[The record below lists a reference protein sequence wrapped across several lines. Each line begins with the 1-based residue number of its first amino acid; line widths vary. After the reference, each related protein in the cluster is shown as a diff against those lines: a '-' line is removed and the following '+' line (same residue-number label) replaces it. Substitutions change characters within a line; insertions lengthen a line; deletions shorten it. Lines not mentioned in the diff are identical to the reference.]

1 MSNPKADPGQLLPAN
16 PKNKSALMSVL
27 QALASLKITVVLF
40 CLSMFLVLVGT
51 LAQATEG
58 IWTVI
63 DSYFRSFYVFIP
75 FKAFLPPAWFPNF
88 DVHAFLDRNNIPL
101 HGIYFPGGKA
111 IGVGLMINLI
121 AAHSARFKAN
131 GTPSGIISGSISV
144 LIGLLFTALIVA
156 GASYSDGVQDEPMV
170 SYAFIWRTMLS
181 TTIAFAAALTGMIFL
196 IDRRKS
202 LEIILLIIGVLLS
215 ITAAIGLFVLGSMY
229 EQMESAMRIVWQL
242 AQATIVGCVLLLGCS
257 LIFKNRG
264 GIVLLHFG
272 IGLMMV
278 NELFVGMYAV
288 EEKITAA
295 MGETTEYAY
304 NTQEVELSIT
314 VRDKDNDRVV
324 SIPFQQLRDGKKIK
338 HELLPFSIDTV
349 AYFPNSKI
357 TSKSERGEVDF
368 VTVKNKE
375 VQIKPTSGRG
385 LYTKAIE
392 VPRVTGADK
401 NQQVDTAS
409 VYISV
414 KQENNDKTNVLLLSQ
429 YFSDLIGTKGW
440 DDGANTEKLLIDG
453 TVYEFN
459 LRFRRTLKPYQLT
472 LISAKKDSYAGS
484 DSPSEYGSTFTIL
497 DKSSKEQQTAVIS
510 MNNPLRYKGETFYQ
524 AGYNER
530 PSGNGKR
537 IPISTLQVVT
547 NQGWMIPYVGC
558 MYVVIGMIAQFGGGL
573 LKFSERVQK
582 RSRKKAA
589 ESSQPELKNLNPA
602 KSLSSLTAESSTS
615 YSAAA
620 WIIPLVLFLL
630 AAYASYKL
638 TFSGNAKS
646 GEFNIKEAGKIAVA
660 SSGRFKP
667 IDSYARVFL
676 RNFSDYESVS
686 LTDKQVKAQLK
697 GDRKRIYSVEWLLDV
712 ITNPEMADEEYRVFR
727 IYDPYLKSRLGLEKQ
742 RKGHTYTY
750 NEVTREFKEFSEYA
764 RLAMREQNENGGKL
778 DKLSF
783 AKRKSISLFN
793 QIRQYENF
801 QNASFIPKETPAETL
816 NDLINGKIKYWRQKA
831 VPAVDDSS
839 VTEFMKSL
847 VNRLAAEDEPED
859 INYFT
864 YIRGFISEGRGSLVV
879 GQKDNP
885 LFSPTFVKPDLVV
898 EDLGMRLNLPLGDA
912 ENSIQKGSIVF
923 QSDDSTMWKLVND
936 TRGSATEP
944 SIELDWE
951 KQPGMEVLTVA
962 SARQALR
969 EFCVEKKISDSR
981 SLVEELMKMDP
992 ISGPYFKDSQA
1003 FRRGLSE
1010 RVTKALKEY
1019 NANVVKLFE
1028 SLPPDLRA
1036 RLEQNPENLSAFLL
1050 TELDKQYS
1058 SRKFAELQF
1067 IEESYLALISELLG
1081 DDFDSKTQST
1091 NRLTELF
1098 SLYDGDKAEEFNSL
1112 AEQYIKEFEAIPL
1125 AEFDAR
1131 KHHLEHFYHYSAP
1144 LFQALIFYG
1153 ISALFV
1159 MLAWTMYGV
1168 SLDSFGEGMQRSA
1181 LIILAVGSLL
1191 HTIGIV
1197 ERVMITGKAPV
1208 TNLYASAVFISWG
1221 SVVCGLIIDFIIRY
1235 AAPKAAKIGF
1245 GTLLGSVMGFIV
1257 IVVSYNLALRSDTF
1271 GKLQAVLDTQFWLAT
1286 HVVCVTFGYVATFVA
1301 GALGLIFLGG
1311 SAFTKVFDKEIR
1323 QSVSWIIY
1331 GIVCFALLL
1340 SFFGTVLGGLWADDS
1355 WGRFWGW
1362 DPKENGALLIV
1373 IWNALILHARWGGM
1387 IRERGMAVLATLGN
1401 VVTCW
1406 SWFGVNELGVG
1417 LHSYGFTDGV
1427 LKSLFWV
1434 ALAHTTVA
1442 IIAASV
1448 PTRFWRGYSAET
1460 NSTSQDSE
1468 LTGLKSGHSSK
1479 KNRSK

>member
-1 MSNPKADPGQLLPAN
+1 MANSNMDTGKLLPAN
-16 PKNKSALMSVL
+16 RKDNGVFMKVL
-27 QALASLKITVVLF
+27 NSLASLKLTVVLF
-40 CLSMFLVLVGT
+40 LLSMFLVLVGT

-63 DSYFRSFYVFIP
+63 DSYFRSFKVFIP
-75 FKAFLPPAWFPNF
+75 FQAFLPPAWFPNL
-88 DVHAFLDRNNIPL
+88 DVNAFLDRNNIPL
-101 HGIYFPGGKA
+101 NGIYFPGGKT
-111 IGVGLMINLI
+111 IGVGLMVNLI
-121 AAHSARFKAN
+121 AAHTVRFKAN
-131 GTPSGIISGSISV
+131 GTPSGIVSGSICV

-156 GASYSDGVQDEPMV
+156 GASYADGIQDEPMV

-196 IDRRKS
+196 IDRSKS
-202 LEIILLIIGVLLS
+202 IEIILLVIGVLLS
-215 ITAAIGLFVLGSMY
+215 VTAAIGLFVLGSMY

-288 EEKITAA
+288 EEKITAS

-314 VRDKDNDRVV
+314 VRDAENDRVISV
-324 SIPFQQLRDGKKIK
+324 PFQRLLDGKKIE

-357 TSKSERGEVDF
+357 TSKTARGEVDL
-368 VTVKNKE
+368 VTVNGKE
-375 VQIKPTSGRG
+375 VQIKATSGRG

-409 VYISV
+409 AYISI
-414 KQENNDKTNVLLLSQ
+414 KEKKSDRTNILLLSQ

-440 DDGANTEKLLIDG
+440 DDGANTEKLLIDDV
-453 TVYEFN
+453 VYEFN
-459 LRFRRTLKPYQLT
+459 LRFRRTLKPYKLT
-472 LISAKKDSYAGS
+472 LISAKEDSYAGS
-484 DSPSEYGSTFTIL
+484 TAHSEFGSTFTIL
-497 DKSSKEQQTAVIS
+497 DKSSDDQQTAIIS

-524 AGYNER
+524 ANYAER
-530 PSGNGKR
+530 MGPNGKR
-537 IPISTLQVVT
+537 IAVSTFQVVT

-573 LKFSERVQK
+573 FKFSERVQK
-582 RSRKKAA
+582 RSRKRKN
-589 ESSQPELKNLNPA
+589 EGSQPELKTLSPSAPPNP
-602 KSLSSLTAESSTS
+602 LPNPSSSPFP
-615 YSAAA
+615 AAA
-620 WIIPLVLFLL
+620 WVIPLVLFLI
-630 AAYASYKL
+630 AGYTSYKL
-638 TFSGNAKS
+638 TFSGKAKS
-646 GEFNIKEAGKIAVA
+646 GEFNIKEAGKIAV
-660 SSGRFKP
+660 SSAGRFKP
-667 IDSYARVFL
+667 FDSYARVFL
-676 RNFSDYESVS
+676 RNFSDYESIS
-686 LTDKQVKAQLK
+686 LTTEQRKAKLK
-697 GDRKRIYSVEWLLDV
+697 GDQSRVYAAEWLLDV

-750 NEVTREFKEFSEYA
+750 NEITREFKDFSAYA
-764 RLAMREQNENGGKL
+764 RRAMREQNDNGGKL

-783 AKRKSISLFN
+783 AQRKSMALFN
-793 QIRQYENF
+793 QVRQYENF
-801 QNASFIPKETPAETL
+801 RNASFIPKETPEATL
-816 NDLINGKIKYWRQKA
+816 NGLIKGSIKYWRQKDI
-831 VPAVDDSS
+831 PQVDESGI
-839 VTEFMKSL
+839 TKFMESL
-847 VNRLAAEDEPED
+847 VIRLAAEDEPDD

-864 YIRGFISEGRGSLVV
+864 YIRGFVSEGRGSLVA

-898 EDLGMRLNLPLGDA
+898 EDLVARLNLPLGDE
-912 ENSIQKGSIVF
+912 ENNVQKGSIVF

-936 TRGSATEP
+936 SRGSATEP

-962 SARQALR
+962 TARQALR
-969 EFCVEKKISDSR
+969 EFCAEKKISEMGALIS
-981 SLVEELMKMDP
+981 ELMKMDP
-992 ISGPYFKDSQA
+992 ISGPYFADPQGY
-1003 FRRGLSE
+1003 RRTLSE
-1010 RVTKALKEY
+1010 RVTAALKEY
-1019 NANVVKLFE
+1019 DPQVKELFN
-1028 SLPPDLRA
+1028 SLPADLRD
-1036 RLEQNPENLSAFLL
+1036 RLGQDPQNLSAFLV

-1067 IEESYLALISELLG
+1067 VEESYMKLISELLG
-1081 DDFDSKTQST
+1081 DNFNSKTQST
-1091 NRLTELF
+1091 DRLTELF
-1098 SLYDGDKAEEFNSL
+1098 SLYQAGDAEGFNKLS
-1112 AEQYIKEFEAIPL
+1112 EKYIKEFESIPL
-1125 AEFDAR
+1125 AEFNPSKLHR
-1131 KHHLEHFYHYSAP
+1131 EHFYNYSA
-1144 LFQALIFYG
+1144 LFFQALIFYG
-1153 ISALFV
+1153 VSALFV
-1159 MLAWTMYGV
+1159 LFAWTFYGV
-1168 SLDSFGEGMQRSA
+1168 SLDNFGEGMQRSA
-1181 LIILAVGSLL
+1181 LIILALGSLL

-1197 ERVMITGKAPV
+1197 ERVIITGKAPV

-1221 SVVCGLIIDFIIRY
+1221 SVVCGLVIDFIIRF

-1245 GTLLGSVMGFIV
+1245 GTLMGSVMGFIV

-1311 SAFTKVFDKEIR
+1311 SAFSRTFDKEVR
-1323 QSVSWIIY
+1323 QGVSWIIY
-1331 GIVCFALLL
+1331 GVVCFALLL

-1387 IRERGMAVLATLGN
+1387 IRERGMAVLAILGN

-1427 LKSLFWV
+1427 LMSLFWV
-1434 ALAHTTVA
+1434 AIAHTSVA

-1448 PTRFWRGYSAET
+1448 PTRLWQGYKADQIIPDANPFQKET
-1460 NSTSQDSE
+1460 KPAQ
-1468 LTGLKSGHSSK
+1468 SSK
-1479 KNRSK
+1479 KKRSK